1 MVAANYGIDGGWFG
15 LRTTKN
21 LPALFPDINGT
32 ADKRAQFF
40 TSGQNLEINDISN
53 FKDGIAVSKFKNITK
68 DNSQGSS
75 LTWVDIDFPLFRL
88 AEQYLIYAEAA
99 ARGTSGEE
107 KANAVTYINRL
118 RYRAYGNNTGN
129 INVNDLTPEFIL
141 DERARELY
149 WEGFRRTDLI
159 RFNRFTE
166 GTYLWPWKGD
176 VKGGTGVADYK
187 KLYPIPSAD
196 LSSNPNLVQNT
207 GY

>member
-1 MVAANYGIDGGWFG
+1 MVAANYGVDGGWFG

-53 FKDGIAVSKFKNITK
+53 FKDGIAVSKFKNVKK

-88 AEQYLIYAEAA
+88 AEQFLIYAEAA
-99 ARGTSGEE
+99 ARGTSSEE
-107 KANAVTYINRL
+107 KANAVIYINKL
-118 RYRAYGNNTGN
+118 RYRAYGNNNGN
-129 INVNDLTPEFIL
+129 ISAGDLTPEFIL

-166 GTYLWPWKGD
+166 GSYLWPWKGD